1 MNTAV
6 DFDVPVYLL
15 LGHHDCNCS
24 FELAEKWFDKLD
36 APSKKLIWF
45 ENSAHSPQWE
55 EPAKWNAEFRRL
67 FAYSSKNPE
76 NIAANSASTSE
87 PAAATPSIIS

>member
-36 APSKKLIWF
+36 APSK
-45 ENSAHSPQWE
+45 N
-55 EPAKWNAEFRRL
+55 
-67 FAYSSKNPE
+67 
-76 NIAANSASTSE
+76 
-87 PAAATPSIIS
+87 